1 MSSFQGRVE
10 RQRPAAPQR
19 IKVGPSAHCTFTCLM
34 CSPAAS
40 PGGNSGISVA
50 HGSCVARASPTES
63 HFKLFIGFVIR
74 LFRKISRH
82 TELLAH
88 GLCVARKVSKS
99 ISNRRAIFNSLLDL
113 SFGFSKRCL
122 SIPSYLP
129 QHCPNKLHF
138 SLYIQ
143 TIIFNS
149 PHSMTCGTN
158 VLSSPPTPSIYL
170 LEEKGRGSTLP
181 LFSLLYF
188 FVST

>member
-1 MSSFQGRVE
+1 MCHRACAVPVVRSNVADPGLLSVLDVRDGVTEEVTLSSFQGRVE

-138 SLYIQ
+138 SL
-143 TIIFNS
+143 
-149 PHSMTCGTN
+149 
-158 VLSSPPTPSIYL
+158 
-170 LEEKGRGSTLP
+170 
-181 LFSLLYF
+181 
-188 FVST
+188 